1 MELTHCLPLKNV
13 KQTMP
18 FSEFPSVLVQRAY
31 IYYICHCTHVRFF
44 SEVAQE
50 VLSAREK
57 HYQLLYQL
65 VDEDDHGLSLH
76 DLQHGVPNRDLTV
89 PHFSHLQ

>member
-1 MELTHCLPLKNV
+1 MGLDGGRAESGLSHSATDRYV
-13 KQTMP
+13 T
-18 FSEFPSVLVQRAY
+18 SRVLRTTSR
-31 IYYICHCTHVRFF
+31 HCTHVRFF